1 PNTIFKYVFTTFVG
15 ITAFKFTLYYLLQ
28 KYRVSFGGNYRT
40 TVILGVN
47 KKTLALE
54 TFFNK
59 NPEYGYIHKKTF
71 NFKERDLDLL
81 ECFEFVKNEAIDEIY
96 CSVSELTNSQLN
108 EVIDFADNNLKI
120 LKFLP
125 D

>member
-1 PNTIFKYVFTTFVG
+1 
-15 ITAFKFTLYYLLQ
+15 KFALYYLLQ

-71 NFKERDLDLL
+71 NFRERDLDLL
-81 ECFEFVKNEAIDEIY
+81 ECFDFINNEAVDEIY
-96 CSVSELTNSQLN
+96 CSISELTISQLR
-108 EVIDFADNNLKI
+108 EIIDYVENNLKI
-120 LKFLP
+120 IRFLTDNKTTDSKELKYDL
-125 D
+125 